1 MNVWSREQ
9 WIMADAVTRSRALR
23 SDEIGARSCL
33 VRFGRSVLRR
43 YSTSFFIV
51 TRFLP
56 PEKRALVNLVYA
68 AVRYPD
74 EIVDTFPLP
83 PPQRRLLLTA
93 WRNDFDRALA
103 ADSIHEALLQGL
115 PVILAGM
122 AQVVRET
129 ELPSQYYH
137 EFLDAMVADIEPR
150 RYASLDD
157 LISNYIYGSATV
169 VGYFLVYIYD
179 SATPDDF
186 QRAMFAAHR
195 LAVAL
200 QLTNFLRDVSEDHG
214 RGRLYLP
221 QDLLAAHGV
230 DGTPGT
236 APTHRALA
244 ATVRELAAVA
254 DDAYAEAHANLDAF
268 APDCRNAIESC
279 IRVYGELNRRLA
291 SSDLVPGRRESVPL
305 RRKLGVLPPSKY
317 WRLPLSWLGL
327 ETA

>member
-1 MNVWSREQ
+1 MTVWSREQ
-9 WIMADAVTRSRALR
+9 WIMADAATRSRALR
-23 SDEIGARSCL
+23 TDEIGARSCL

-56 PEKRALVNLVYA
+56 PEKRALVNLIYA

-74 EIVDTFPLP
+74 EIVDTFPLSTP
-83 PPQRRLLLTA
+83 RRRLLLTA

-169 VGYFLVYIYD
+169 VGYFLVYVYD

-200 QLTNFLRDVSEDHG
+200 QITNFLRDVSEDHG

-221 QDLLAAHGV
+221 QDLLNAHGF
-230 DGTPGT
+230 DGLPGT
-236 APTHRALA
+236 DAALT
-244 ATVRELAAVA
+244 ATIRELAAFA
-254 DDAYAEAHANLDAF
+254 ADAYAEAQANLDAF
-268 APDCRNAIESC
+268 APDCRTAIESC
-279 IRVYGELNRRLA
+279 IRVYGELNGRLA
-291 SSDLVPGRRESVPL
+291 SSELAPGRRESVPL